1 MNEENYTGQGNNEN
15 KSTNSEENVETIDQ
29 FEELSKSEA
38 MSGVITEPGETFEAI
53 ASGPKKNYWS
63 SPVLIA
69 VVLSL
74 LSSFLFMRDPELTR
88 NTMDKQKAKMTEKF
102 EQNIKDGKMTQEEAD
117 NAMESMNPN
126 SPFFKII
133 GYAGALIG
141 PFIIL
146 LLLSLIYLIV
156 LKILK
161 AEVEFTNILNVVG
174 LAMLISSV
182 GSILAILI
190 SIMKGNMTG
199 VSPGIFLSEES
210 IGEKAFSFLNKIDVF
225 TIWFYVVIAIGLTK
239 IAKIDMA
246 KSATIVFGLFLVYA
260 VITSLVF

>member
-1 MNEENYTGQGNNEN
+1 MSEDKNTDPI
-15 KSTNSEENVETIDQ
+15 NSNEENVETLDQ
-29 FEELSKSEA
+29 FEELSKTDA

-53 ASGPKKNYWS
+53 ASGPKNNYWIY
-63 SPVLIA
+63 PVLIA

-74 LSSFLFMRDPELTR
+74 LSSFLFMRDPELSR
-88 NTMDKQKAKMTEKF
+88 NTMDKQKAKMSEKF
-102 EQNIKDGKMTQEEAD
+102 DQNIRDGKMTQEEAD

-126 SPFFKII
+126 SPFFKVI
-133 GYAGALIG
+133 GYVGALVG

-146 LLLSLIYLIV
+146 LLLSVVYLIV
-156 LKILK
+156 LKIMK

-174 LAMLISSV
+174 LALLISSV

-199 VSPGIFLSEES
+199 VSPGIFLTEES
-210 IGEKAFSFLNKIDVF
+210 IGEKAFAFLNKLDVF
-225 TIWFYVVIAIGLTK
+225 TIWFYAVIAIGLTK

-260 VITSLVF
+260 VLTSLVF

>member
-1 MNEENYTGQGNNEN
+1 MSEDKNTDPI
-15 KSTNSEENVETIDQ
+15 NSNEENVETLDQ
-29 FEELSKSEA
+29 FEELSKTDA

-53 ASGPKKNYWS
+53 ASGPKNNYWIY
-63 SPVLIA
+63 PVLIA

-74 LSSFLFMRDPELTR
+74 LSSFLFMRDPELSR
-88 NTMDKQKAKMTEKF
+88 NTMDKQKAKMSEKF
-102 EQNIKDGKMTQEEAD
+102 DKDIRDGKMTQEEAD

-126 SPFFKII
+126 SPFFKVI
-133 GYAGALIG
+133 GYVGALVG

-146 LLLSLIYLIV
+146 LLLSVVYLIV
-156 LKILK
+156 LKIMK
-161 AEVEFTNILNVVG
+161 AEVEFSNILNVVG
-174 LAMLISSV
+174 LALLISSV

-210 IGEKAFSFLNKIDVF
+210 IGEKAFSFLNKLDVF
-225 TIWFYVVIAIGLTK
+225 TVWFYAVIAIGLTK

-260 VITSLVF
+260 VLTSLVF